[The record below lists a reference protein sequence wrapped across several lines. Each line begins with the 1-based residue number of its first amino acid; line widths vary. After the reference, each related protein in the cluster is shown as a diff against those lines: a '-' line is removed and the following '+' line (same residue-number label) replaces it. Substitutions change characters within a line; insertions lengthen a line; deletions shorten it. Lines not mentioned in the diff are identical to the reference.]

1 MDKKM
6 SVLSKLFGKKDE
18 TPNKEN
24 ATLSIKDLNET
35 LFMLA
40 NDLYKHG
47 EYDKAF
53 MTMRTVAKQGGDV
66 DAMYNLGMYYIRG
79 IGTEKNAEEGI
90 KWLKKS
96 ALLGDDQAAYNVAV
110 FYHDGKI
117 VARNFTEAKHWYEVS
132 AKLGNDKAASELD
145 FFKEGEN
152 VVYYLWGVD
161 TFAHE
166 TFEVES
172 YKSLKEAEKA
182 LTEHMNKA
190 GRPTPDPTEISGDD
204 LRDRFYLERK
214 VEGDRPSY

>member
-24 ATLSIKDLNET
+24 ATQSIKDMNAT
-35 LFMLA
+35 LFTLA
-40 NDLYKHG
+40 NELYNHG

-53 MTMRTVAKQGGDV
+53 MTMRTVAEQGGDV

-90 KWLKKS
+90 KWLKKAAS
-96 ALLGDDQAAYNVAV
+96 LGDDQAAYNVAA

-161 TFAHE
+161 TFAYE
-166 TFEVES
+166 TFVVKG

-214 VEGDRPSY
+214 VESGRPSY